1 MLKLERFV
9 FDSVPPE
16 LARLLEAATMPS
28 LTAGPKNDDLRDWLQ
43 NHGANLPELQPLAK
57 SALWLVS
64 GDLDASHEISQSV
77 ATADGSF
84 WHGIMHR
91 REGDFWNAKY
101 WFRRVGR
108 HPVLTKLAKTDYRD
122 PQSFVDRC
130 EAAPAFGDTELE
142 ACKTIQWLEWQ
153 LLFKHCLDS
162 E

>member
-1 MLKLERFV
+1 MPKLERFV

-28 LTAGPKNDDLRDWLQ
+28 LTAGPENDVLRDWLQ
-43 NHGANLPELQPLAK
+43 NPGANLAILKPLVK

-64 GDLDASHEISQSV
+64 ADLDASHEISQ
-77 ATADGSF
+77 AIETADGSF

-108 HPVLTKLAKTDYRD
+108 HPVLTQLAKTDYGD

-130 EAAPAFGDTELE
+130 EAAPTSGDTELQ